1 MKYRHAAA
9 LAAIA
14 LVATACG
21 SDSESSAPDASPAA
35 EAQGV
40 GPITFAN
47 GKDSSG
53 VLQELLDKWN
63 AAHPDEEVTLVEL
76 PAQADGQRQQ
86 LIQNAQTESD
96 AFDVIALD
104 VVWTAEFAANGW
116 VDELPEGALP
126 TSDIVPSLVEGTKY
140 FDKMYAAPW
149 GGGTGLLYYRTDLL
163 DAAGLE
169 PPTTW
174 DELVAACDAVLQL
187 PEAEGVDC
195 YGGQFNKYEGLT
207 VNFSEAVNSAG
218 GSVVGSD
225 GQPTLTTP
233 EAKAGLDFLVDGFAS
248 GRIPKEAITWDEEAG
263 RRAFQ
268 AGKLLFHR
276 NWSYVYAL
284 ANETDGSSQVA
295 GKFDIAPIPGATG
308 YGHGTIGANNLAI
321 SSFATNKKTA
331 LDFITWI
338 TSQDV
343 AQHLLVESSQT
354 PAYGAMYDDPEL
366 IDQFAFLPMLK
377 EGLQNAQPR
386 PSIVHYG
393 DGTAAIQEEVTAALT
408 GEKSA
413 EQALSDLQD
422 RLSEIVDQ

>member
-1 MKYRHAAA
+1 
-9 LAAIA
+9 
-14 LVATACG
+14 
-21 SDSESSAPDASPAA
+21 
-35 EAQGV
+35 
-40 GPITFAN
+40 
-47 GKDSSG
+47 
-53 VLQELLDKWN
+53 
-63 AAHPDEEVTLVEL
+63 
-76 PAQADGQRQQ
+76 
-86 LIQNAQTESD
+86 
-96 AFDVIALD
+96 
-104 VVWTAEFAANGW
+104 
-116 VDELPEGALP
+116 
-126 TSDIVPSLVEGTKY
+126 TKY

-276 NWSYVYAL
+276 NRSYVYAL